1 MILKQTFL
9 LTAMPRRRATRAI
22 AKPRPIKRS
31 DSKLKRWNKISDI
44 PLDDEDECNDFLSLH
59 GTFINFHSVHALRDK
74 ILLEGDGFSRDQD
87 EDEDEVFALQG
98 LSEDDDD
105 EEEDNETDDEGEG
118 NDVEDPDI
126 DSLAKSTA
134 KKSASKKGSKRK
146 TMHSSSSE
154 SESESEEETWGH
166 KKSAY
171 YSSNAADLDSD
182 DEEGNELEVQE
193 AKRLQAKTREA
204 LTDCDF
210 GLEDPIDISL
220 DKDDVA

>member
-1 MILKQTFL
+1 MLFFHCMYVSFTNL
-9 LTAMPRRRATRAI
+9 
-22 AKPRPIKRS
+22 
-31 DSKLKRWNKISDI
+31 
-44 PLDDEDECNDFLSLH
+44 
-59 GTFINFHSVHALRDK
+59 HSVHALRDK
-74 ILLEGDGFSRDQD
+74 ISLEGDGFSRDQD

-105 EEEDNETDDEGEG
+105 DEEEDDNENDDEGEG
-118 NDVEDPDI
+118 NDDADPDI
-126 DSLAKSTA
+126 DSLAESTA

-146 TMHSSSSE
+146 TIHSSSSE